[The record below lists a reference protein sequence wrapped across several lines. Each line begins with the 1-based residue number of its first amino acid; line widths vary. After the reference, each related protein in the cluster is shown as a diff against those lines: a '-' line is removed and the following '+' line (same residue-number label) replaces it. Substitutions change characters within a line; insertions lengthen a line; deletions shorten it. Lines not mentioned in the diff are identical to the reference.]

1 MISPLRLAALGLL
14 ALIPWTAFEAAIDG
28 GRPAFLASPALADDD
43 DDDDDRGGRRGGGF
57 APRFSFDD
65 DDDGPRRFAP
75 RFSYEDDDDDD
86 RPRYRPAP
94 RERRAARPAPRQR
107 ARPEIVASGVDA
119 AALDRIR
126 AAGFRVLAERRLTIL
141 PEATVRLA
149 PPRNLSDARARAR
162 IAELATGATVDVNA
176 IYRPN
181 ARAACAPGAC
191 FPYSRDD
198 WKVAACGARGTVG
211 MIDTRVDAGHG
222 ALSGRTV
229 ESLVSRGDGR
239 QPSSTAHGT
248 EVAILLAGDED
259 PSGDLTIVAVD
270 AFHRA
275 GGADRADVFD
285 LVSAIDM
292 LAQRKVGVVN
302 LSLAGPANE
311 LLDRAGKK
319 AAEGGMLL
327 VAAVGNEG
335 PKAKPRFPSAYP
347 WAIAVTAID
356 AKGEPYSRAGRG
368 EHVAFAAPGVRL
380 ELPDSSLKPGKT
392 RSGTSYAAPLVAAAL
407 SAIRAEGGEVPV
419 KEAIEALADHVED
432 KGAPG
437 RDPVFGWGALTS
449 ARGCPTTAAL
459 SAGR

>member
-1 MISPLRLAALGLL
+1 MISLFRLLALGLIAL
-14 ALIPWTAFEAAIDG
+14 APWTAFEAALNG
-28 GRPAFLASPALADDD
+28 GGPAFLASPTLADDD
-43 DDDDDRGGRRGGGF
+43 DDDDDDDRGRRF
-57 APRFSFDD
+57 IPRFS
-65 DDDGPRRFAP
+65 
-75 RFSYEDDDDDD
+75 SDDDDDD
-86 RPRYRPAP
+86 DYEPRYRPPP
-94 RERRAARPAPRQR
+94 RERRAARPAPRPR
-107 ARPEIVASGVDA
+107 VRPEIVASGVDA

-162 IAELATGATVDVNA
+162 VGELAQGAAVDLNA

-181 ARAACAPGAC
+181 ARKGCAPGAC
-191 FPYSRDD
+191 FPYSAED
-198 WKVAACGARGTVG
+198 WKVAACGARGLVG
-211 MIDTRVDAGHG
+211 MIDTRVDAGHR
-222 ALSGRTV
+222 AFQGRTI
-229 ESLVSRGDGR
+229 ETLVSRGDGR
-239 QPSSTAHGT
+239 EPSSSAHGT
-248 EVAILLAGDED
+248 EVAILLAGDGAASTD
-259 PSGDLTIVAVD
+259 ARIVAID

-285 LVSAIDM
+285 LVTAIDM
-292 LAQRKVGVVN
+292 LVQRKVGVVN

-319 AAEGGMLL
+319 AAESGMLL

-335 PKAKPRFPSAYP
+335 PKSKPRYPSAYP

-380 ELPDSSLKPGKT
+380 ELPDASLKPGKT

-407 SAIRAEGGEVPV
+407 SAIRAEGGEAPV
-419 KEAIEALADHVED
+419 KEVVDALAGHVED

-449 ARGCPTTAAL
+449 AKGCPTTALL